1 MKQSIEIEAKNEK
14 GDLLGTFE
22 LSIEFNRFNEEDT
35 EEVSY
40 EESDDFEYG
49 SEENIL
55 LFDDS
60 DEEDMFEESEDFKE
74 ETI

>member
-22 LSIEFNRFNEEDT
+22 LSIEFNRFIEEDT

-40 EESDDFEYG
+40 EGSDDFE
-49 SEENIL
+49 
-55 LFDDS
+55 
-60 DEEDMFEESEDFKE
+60 
-74 ETI
+74 